1 MKFSDGRVL
10 TGTTD
15 YRDLV
20 LRDTPHQRDR
30 RHVADPF
37 AVGPVEMLL
46 DLINEARPAWHA
58 LAACRGVGI
67 AKFFPVREGGPSAAG
82 TAAIKREFCARCP
95 VRADCLA
102 AGLDQGASRDHG
114 IWGGTSVRDRRRIR
128 RQRRE
133 RAA

>member
-20 LRDTPHQRDR
+20 MRDVPHQRDR

-58 LAACRGVGI
+58 LAACRGVGVTQFYPGSH
-67 AKFFPVREGGPSAAG
+67 AGSATQTVR
-82 TAAIKREFCARCP
+82 KEFCAHCT
-95 VRADCLA
+95 VREDCLA
-102 AGLDQGASRDHG
+102 DALSRPPIQAPG
-114 IWGGTSVRDRRRIR
+114 IWGGTSDRER

>member
-15 YRDLV
+15 YRDQV

-46 DLINEARPAWHA
+46 DLINEARPAWHS
-58 LAACRGVGI
+58 LAACRGVGVTPVGI
-67 AKFFPVREGGPSAAG
+67 AQFYPGRHSGSATQTVR
-82 TAAIKREFCARCP
+82 KEFCAHCT
-95 VRADCLA
+95 VREDCLA
-102 AGLDQGASRDHG
+102 DALSRPPIHAPG
-114 IWGGTSVRDRRRIR
+114 IWGGTSDRERRKR
-128 RQRRE
+128 RRE

>member
-15 YRDLV
+15 YRDQV

-46 DLINEARPAWHA
+46 DLINEARPAWHS
-58 LAACRGVGI
+58 LAACRGVGV
-67 AKFFPVREGGPSAAG
+67 ARFFPVREGGHGAAG
-82 TAAIKREFCARCP
+82 HKATVTEFCTRCP
-95 VRADCLA
+95 VRAECLA
-102 AGLDQGASRDHG
+102 AGLDQPVHADQG
-114 IWGGTSVRDRRRIR
+114 IWGGTSARDRRRIR